1 MPPDEELNAY
11 ILTRLKIL
19 GIDLSVLP
27 ADDASAPAD
36 QKRILDSARR
46 VLQNTVPTVSG
57 YAVQGEN
64 VPPILYPAA
73 LASVWEREE

>member
-1 MPPDEELNAY
+1 MPPDDELNTY

-27 ADDASAPAD
+27 ADDASAPVD

-46 VLQNTVPTVSG
+46 ILKNTVPAVSD
-57 YAVQGEN
+57 YSIEGEDL
-64 VPPILYPAA
+64 PPILYPAA
-73 LASVWEREE
+73 LASVWKREQ